1 MENRSKQ
8 YAKTLSKLIQA
19 ETISRRG
26 DNDRT
31 KFHAF
36 QHLLC
41 ATFPHVFGTC
51 EFEDFDGGFVLR
63 WRGKSAENP
72 VLLMNHQDVV
82 EANGNWKY
90 PPFAGEI
97 AEGKVWGRGTLDTK
111 GGLFGM
117 LQAADELISEG
128 FEPNHDV
135 YFASSCE
142 EEVGGAGA
150 DKISQ
155 TFLERGIRFRF
166 VLDEGG
172 MIITEPIAGAK
183 GAFAMVGVGEKGF
196 ADLKFVAK
204 SAGGHASTPPKDTP
218 LVRLGKFMAAAEK
231 KNLFRAELSP
241 TVAEMFARIAPK
253 MEGVMGFVL
262 AHARALKPLLVRV
275 MPKVSTAANAML
287 KTTLAFT
294 MAGGADGTNVLPQEA
309 WVVGNMRYSHHQGK
323 DASIREITEFAA
335 KYGVETQVIEAGIE
349 SPLSSYE
356 TEEFALI
363 ERAVKQVY
371 PEVVTSPYV
380 MTGASD
386 SRYMSRVSDNCLRFT
401 PFLISDEQMESI
413 HAINENVDVS
423 TLAPAVDFYRYVLTE
438 A

>member
-1 MENRSKQ
+1 
-8 YAKTLSKLIQA
+8 
-19 ETISRRG
+19 
-26 DNDRT
+26 
-31 KFHAF
+31 
-36 QHLLC
+36 
-41 ATFPHVFGTC
+41 
-51 EFEDFDGGFVLR
+51 
-63 WRGKSAENP
+63 
-72 VLLMNHQDVV
+72 
-82 EANGNWKY
+82 
-90 PPFAGEI
+90 
-97 AEGKVWGRGTLDTK
+97 
-111 GGLFGM
+111 
-117 LQAADELISEG
+117 
-128 FEPNHDV
+128 
-135 YFASSCE
+135 
-142 EEVGGAGA
+142 
-150 DKISQ
+150 
-155 TFLERGIRFRF
+155 
-166 VLDEGG
+166 